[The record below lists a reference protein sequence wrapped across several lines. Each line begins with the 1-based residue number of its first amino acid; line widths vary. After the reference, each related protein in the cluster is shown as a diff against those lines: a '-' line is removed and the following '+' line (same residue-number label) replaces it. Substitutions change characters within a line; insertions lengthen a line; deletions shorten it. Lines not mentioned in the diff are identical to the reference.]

1 MHIVPC
7 EIQRLQ
13 SFTVAH
19 IRTFLH
25 VALRASCMFIL
36 QNNKSFI
43 SSKLHTLLLV
53 NIKLFEI
60 NAFKFSYNFSIIRKY
75 VRIMDDEVYIRP
87 FVTFDHDPIITI
99 LATLRS
105 VSFVER
111 HLSFDLKTSY
121 NNIISTYTCDICTNY
136 PSIIPTFLC

>member
-7 EIQRLQ
+7 EVQRLQ

-19 IRTFLH
+19 ICTFLH
-25 VALRASCMFIL
+25 VALRVSCMFIL

-60 NAFKFSYNFSIIRKY
+60 NVFKSSFNFSIIRKY

-87 FVTFDHDPIITI
+87 FVTFDHDPIIT
-99 LATLRS
+99 TLIALRA
-105 VSFVER
+105 FFR
-111 HLSFDLKTSY
+111 LFQLSFDLSQKCPINTALALAEFA
-121 NNIISTYTCDICTNY
+121 
-136 PSIIPTFLC
+136 P